1 MNLAN
6 DYFAIGYGYTMP
18 VDDSSFISSICL
30 NCGFMLGE
38 FVPGMECPMCGE
50 PIL

>member
-1 MNLAN
+1 
-6 DYFAIGYGYTMP
+6 MP
-18 VDDSSFISSICL
+18 VDDYSFISSICL

-50 PIL
+50 TIL

>member
-1 MNLAN
+1 MPPD
-6 DYFAIGYGYTMP
+6 DYA
-18 VDDSSFISSICL
+18 FISSICL

-38 FVPGMECPMCGE
+38 FVPGMECPVCGE

>member
-6 DYFAIGYGYTMP
+6 DYFTIGYGCTMP
-18 VDDSSFISSICL
+18 VDDYSFISSICL